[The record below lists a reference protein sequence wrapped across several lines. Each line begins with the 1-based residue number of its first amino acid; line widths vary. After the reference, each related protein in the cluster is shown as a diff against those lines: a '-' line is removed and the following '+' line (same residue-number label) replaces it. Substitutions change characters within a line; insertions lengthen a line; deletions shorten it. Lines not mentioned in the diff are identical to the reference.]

1 MHPQRPSPLELLRIA
16 DKIGC
21 YTARTSYARHR
32 TTSIQIGRNHR
43 PPCRN
48 EATYEPQRLLPAQHH
63 PAIARTKQQAQRQHD
78 PIRSTKLGCRSAHR
92 AYRYYRQRMFHA
104 QIGLYFIGKELSYC
118 RVLGDDHGSW
128 RSDIGFL
135 SDIDCCTKKC
145 EDGDVYRDIRRRH
158 RLGFYNR

>member
-104 QIGLYFIGKELSYC
+104 QIGLYFIGKALTAPVQHPLMISFSMPRARSETG
-118 RVLGDDHGSW
+118 RTATTPGSIP
-128 RSDIGFL
+128 SAA
-135 SDIDCCTKKC
+135 
-145 EDGDVYRDIRRRH
+145 H
-158 RLGFYNR
+158 